1 MKRLLLIV
9 MFFLSCQLAGL
20 AKNGA
25 DLAENRFLIM
35 SGYGYAYSSD
45 HSSGGFGSAQT
56 MLYMH
61 SRHFGFGLDLGYSYT
76 KGGYVNSVTGHSN
89 AFVHDHLHNY
99 FYIGPSVYWFP
110 LNTVHHQIHIGTSV
124 NYSYINDADLMTS
137 YEPADNSEYSY
148 FQQPLSNGVGFV
160 ASAGYTYK
168 ITGHIGVGARC
179 FFSWFEQA
187 HVFGLVNLCFEF

>member
-1 MKRLLLIV
+1 
-9 MFFLSCQLAGL
+9 
-20 AKNGA
+20 
-25 DLAENRFLIM
+25 
-35 SGYGYAYSSD
+35 
-45 HSSGGFGSAQT
+45 
-56 MLYMH
+56 
-61 SRHFGFGLDLGYSYT
+61 
-76 KGGYVNSVTGHSN
+76 
-89 AFVHDHLHNY
+89 
-99 FYIGPSVYWFP
+99 
-110 LNTVHHQIHIGTSV
+110 
-124 NYSYINDADLMTS
+124 MTS